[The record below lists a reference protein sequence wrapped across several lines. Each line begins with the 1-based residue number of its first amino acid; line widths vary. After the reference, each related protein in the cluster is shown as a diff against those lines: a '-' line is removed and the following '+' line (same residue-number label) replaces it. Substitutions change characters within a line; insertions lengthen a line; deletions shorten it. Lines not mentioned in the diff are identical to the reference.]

1 MTQDTC
7 KQMSTKDW
15 LITIVVLLIPVVGI
29 IYLFIWALSARA
41 DGRFVSRK
49 NVCLATLLL
58 TPGIIPVIIMLLGVL
73 LAIAL
78 PAYAKYM
85 YRIKF
90 YDMVISNLAL
100 RTQIERCVEDVGV
113 SNMAMCTNGHKGS
126 GWNIELPQQYKHK
139 FLREAV
145 VTYDEN
151 AGRVVLDLKFRF
163 TFAGRINSGEPNF
176 NDLNYVVSYGPGV
189 NGKLA
194 WQTEA
199 EQSWCLKAEFCQ
211 TIEEMQR
218 NQKLN

>member
-29 IYLFIWALSARA
+29 ICLFIWALSARA

-58 TPGIIPVIIMLLGVL
+58 TPVIIWLGVL
-73 LAIAL
+73 AAIAL
-78 PAYAKYM
+78 PAYAGYM

-151 AGRVVLDLKFRF
+151 AGRVVLDLKSRF

>member
-1 MTQDTC
+1 MPY
-7 KQMSTKDW
+7 
-15 LITIVVLLIPVVGI
+15 IPI
-29 IYLFIWALSARA
+29 AKARGFTA
-41 DGRFVSRK
+41 GFGK
-49 NVCLATLLL
+49 NMCLATLLL
-58 TPGIIPVIIMLLGVL
+58 TPVIIWLGGL
-73 LAIAL
+73 AAIAL
-78 PAYAKYM
+78 PAYAGYM

-151 AGRVVLDLKFRF
+151 AGRVVLDLKSRF